1 MASTY
6 ICEQG
11 RLWQLHVLHEH
22 HLHSMDHLLNIKPP
36 LPLPAPS
43 ASTDNLK
50 LRASTEA
57 VLKARHL
64 LHAFVVKHAGRLAG
78 ALAGA
83 RSALLALLNAKT
95 GLVTSKLR
103 RRSSSTKARKKGKE
117 PCCSGGGGGNATPT
131 QYLNLL
137 PDGAVPSWSLGEPSP
152 AEIEAAAGAAY
163 YYDPSWNAV
172 IPAEQLSPM
181 IAGRFLEWPE
191 PDGVEEEGCCNEID
205 SLAERFIA
213 RCHERFVLEK
223 QASFRRFQEML
234 ARSF

>member
-1 MASTY
+1 
-6 ICEQG
+6 
-11 RLWQLHVLHEH
+11 
-22 HLHSMDHLLNIKPP
+22 MDHLLNIKPP
-36 LPLPAPS
+36 LTLPAPS
-43 ASTDNLK
+43 TSTGNLK

-57 VLKARHL
+57 VLKARQH

-83 RSALLALLNAKT
+83 RSALLALLLDART
-95 GLVTSKLR
+95 SLVATKLR
-103 RRSSSTKARKKGKE
+103 RRRSSTKARKKSKE
-117 PCCSGGGGGNATPT
+117 PCCSAAADGGGNATPT

-152 AEIEAAAGAAY
+152 TEAGGDVASY

-181 IAGRFLEWPE
+181 TAGRCLECPE
-191 PDGVEEEGCCNEID
+191 EDGVVEEGGCNEID
-205 SLAERFIA
+205 RLAERFIA

>member
-1 MASTY
+1 MS
-6 ICEQG
+6 II
-11 RLWQLHVLHEH
+11 
-22 HLHSMDHLLNIKPP
+22 SMDHLLNIEPPLP

-43 ASTDNLK
+43 TTTGNLK

-83 RSALLALLNAKT
+83 SSALLGLLNAKT
-95 GLVTSKLR
+95 GLVASKLR
-103 RRSSSTKARKKGKE
+103 RRSSSTKATKKSKE
-117 PCCSGGGGGNATPT
+117 PCCPGGGGGNATPT

-152 AEIEAAAGAAY
+152 TEAAGGVACY
-163 YYDPSWNAV
+163 YYDPSWNTV

-181 IAGRFLEWPE
+181 IAGRCLEWPE
-191 PDGVEEEGCCNEID
+191 EDGVEEEGGCNEID
-205 SLAERFIA
+205 RLAERFIA